1 VQQENPQV
9 QGLIIATGP
18 WQAPINV
25 SNEKSGILPK
35 FIHFSR
41 PFIHVSRVGS
51 ALFQIFH
58 TFLMGNIFF
67 RCEESQSPPFF
78 VVIHFS

>member
-1 VQQENPQV
+1 MDPFEVFGPQQWMNIHPLCSTQTLQV
-9 QGLIIATGP
+9 GCYYTMVTGP

-51 ALFQIFH
+51 VMRGTTCLRAS
-58 TFLMGNIFF
+58 G
-67 RCEESQSPPFF
+67 
-78 VVIHFS
+78 V